1 MLISFSGS
9 WEYDNETFQWEDLTP
24 DWIRKTEAA
33 LRKIWI
39 DFRNK
44 PQEDSTVSQRG
55 KLLTLKMKTLSLSV
69 QHTKDTFPETKM
81 WNVDKW
87 ASNISQF
94 ENHIRRDLPIKT
106 ISGWGSSESDQPIVS
121 WTRSEK
127 RPICRPNQN
136 QKIGWNTSLSSHCMF
151 SVYFKLI
158 LIEKDGSKIWIFCL
172 YQNSVL
178 VYVQFEYEQF

>member
-1 MLISFSGS
+1 MIMRLFS
-9 WEYDNETFQWEDLTP
+9 EKILHQ
-24 DWIRKTEAA
+24 TE
-33 LRKIWI
+33 L
-39 DFRNK
+39 
-44 PQEDSTVSQRG
+44 G
-55 KLLTLKMKTLSLSV
+55 KLKQLCERSESTLETNRKKTAQFHKEVSFWRWKWKLSLSV

-178 VYVQFEYEQF
+178 VDVQFEYEQF